1 MQDFLEQWERMTVEA
16 NHIEAVGDTVLA
28 KVIQHGKGRTS
39 GIEVVLTHFML
50 FTFRAAKI
58 VRIESIMSEGEAREA
73 VGLSGHDAHHLS

>member
-73 VGLSGHDAHHLS
+73 VGLSGHDPHHMS